1 MNDPMDD
8 GRMLVVKFPFGMG
21 PIAGG
26 TSAVNGRPVP
36 LARER
41 RKAET
46 DSKTSAKAAHR
57 ALPHARTTSRRRLLL
72 GVQEV
77 PSSNLGSPTKF
88 LKHLRERECAP
99 NCGFWSPTGVQ
110 TRDSR
115 RHTLRRL
122 AAFFTAEFLRGSLL
136 LKKPDKPDKSAS
148 MLLKA

>member
-1 MNDPMDD
+1 
-8 GRMLVVKFPFGMG
+8 MLVVKFPFGMG

-57 ALPHARTTSRRRLLL
+57 RLLL

-88 LKHLRERECAP
+88 LKDLQKLESCSI
-99 NCGFWSPTGVQ
+99 WLSGVQ
-110 TRDSR
+110 LESKRGTRASGR
-115 RHTLRRL
+115 RHSLR
-122 AAFFTAEFLRGSLL
+122 ATFFHR
-136 LKKPDKPDKSAS
+136 
-148 MLLKA
+148 